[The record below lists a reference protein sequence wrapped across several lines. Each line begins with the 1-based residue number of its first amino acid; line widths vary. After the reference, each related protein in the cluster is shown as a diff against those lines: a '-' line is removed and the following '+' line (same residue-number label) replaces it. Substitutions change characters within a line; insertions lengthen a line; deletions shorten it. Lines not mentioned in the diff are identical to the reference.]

1 MQFKY
6 DYSHNL
12 CFSFK
17 DTDHP
22 LKIYIT
28 FYFFDFFF
36 YLNVVDFQSEDSS
49 TPNKHTPTRAR
60 RKPAYQVMLLLLYFK
75 ETQKTKQQMHTET
88 LTVESY
94 KVSVSV
100 YKKM

>member
-1 MQFKY
+1 MITVTTFVFLLK
-6 DYSHNL
+6 
-12 CFSFK
+12 K
-17 DTDHP
+17 DAVHP

-75 ETQKTKQQMHTET
+75 ETHKTPTT
-88 LTVESY
+88 DAYRGIDSWII
-94 KVSVSV
+94 
-100 YKKM
+100 